1 MYKALHGRCF
11 GKGVELR
18 KVIPISLVVL
28 AACGLAGCK
37 TTSYRSHG
45 TYFAA
50 PLEPGRT
57 TFQRQ
62 RVADAPPAPG
72 QTTFRG
78 QQTFDAPPEPGQTTF
93 QGQGND
99 GPPEPDQTSFE

>member
-1 MYKALHGRCF
+1 MTKIAPIAL
-11 GKGVELR
+11 
-18 KVIPISLVVL
+18 IVV
-28 AACGLAGCK
+28 AACTLAGCK

-62 RVADAPPAPG
+62 RVADAPPEPG
-72 QTTFRG
+72 QTTFRR

-93 QGQGND
+93 QGQGNGD
-99 GPPEPDQTSFE
+99 PPEPGQTSFE